1 MKTQKLTGLYC
12 QTRSEHIWVSMWH
25 MGLENKNKK
34 KMHTFML
41 WQWLNEITSKI
52 VKKSADSEDVTQ
64 IDEDD
69 EIKADIWV
77 LLWL

>member
-1 MKTQKLTGLYC
+1 
-12 QTRSEHIWVSMWH
+12 

-52 VKKSADSEDVTQ
+52 VKNSADSEDVTQ
-64 IDEDD
+64 VDD
-69 EIKADIWV
+69 DVIKAQIWA

>member
-1 MKTQKLTGLYC
+1 
-12 QTRSEHIWVSMWH
+12 

-69 EIKADIWV
+69 EIKADIWA